1 MMDVS
6 DTIESMK
13 SAISER
19 LSANIAYGEPVTSE
33 GVTVIPVARVML
45 GFGAGGGVGEPK
57 QSSGNGE
64 TAQAPVGGGG
74 GGGGMVQPLGFI
86 EIDSSGARWVPL
98 EPSRAELAL
107 RAAVLAIVLLPLGGR
122 RGFFGRLL
130 LVVVGQALAGR
141 FAQPSLPPLEGFRF
155 GRAGATG

>member
-19 LSANIAYGEPVTSE
+19 LSANIAYGEPVMSE

-45 GFGAGGGVGEPK
+45 GFGAGGGVGEPTHG
-57 QSSGNGE
+57 SGNGE

-86 EIDSSGARWVPL
+86 EIDSAGARWVPL

-107 RAAVLAIVLLPLGGR
+107 RAAALAFVLLPFGGR
-122 RGFFGRLL
+122 RGFLGRLL
-130 LVVVGQALAGR
+130 MVVIGQALASRLGS
-141 FAQPSLPPLEGFRF
+141 PSLPPMEGFRF
-155 GRAGATG
+155 GRAAAG